1 MKLEIIFVF
10 FFIMDQVFWFFL
22 IIIMNFLVNVLKVL
36 ELLLAMLELANKDK
50 KLEAVISGTGF
61 LSRNKGLGMLNNMC

>member
-36 ELLLAMLELANKDK
+36 ELLMSMLELANKDK